1 MQTTLRSTVRRYTCL
16 FNHGTNVYSSYAL
29 LRIRIRLDRT
39 LNMVNFLLAVWCGV
53 VRCERRGTIRRL
65 EAAHAY
71 ANTDRRVNIPRAASV
86 HRRHGHPAQ
95 TSD

>member
-39 LNMVNFLLAVWCGV
+39 LNMVNFLVAVWCGAS
-53 VRCERRGTIRRL
+53 G
-65 EAAHAY
+65 AARSGGWRPLMP
-71 ANTDRRVNIPRAASV
+71 T
-86 HRRHGHPAQ
+86 Q
-95 TSD
+95 TRIGE